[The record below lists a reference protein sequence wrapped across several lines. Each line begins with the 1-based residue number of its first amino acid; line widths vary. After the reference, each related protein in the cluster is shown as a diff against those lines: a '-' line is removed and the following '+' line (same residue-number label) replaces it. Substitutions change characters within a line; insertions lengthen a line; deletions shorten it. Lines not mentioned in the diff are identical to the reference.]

1 MSNQGNTHRAAVLTP
16 GAAHYGNGSMVT
28 LRPGLHADLPTIL
41 AGTLGR
47 FEQHAT
53 IVVDGARAA
62 ELGAHGDAVR
72 AAGWQFSKLGAWTL
86 YHRSDGRTVAVGC
99 RDDMHPRHFGVL
111 FNADTDPGALAVLL
125 DRYARVTG
133 LSWRG
138 TCATTALNAIRLS
151 WENTRYQPR
160 WNFAKTGPGYA
171 VGPLIWSRPLN
182 EHESWWGY
190 VHTFDA
196 TAAYLGAAGN
206 ASLAWSTLEHTGPRP
221 FDKSAPGYWH
231 VRLAPST
238 LTLAADPGRPPLL
251 PAGRVVDGCTW
262 LTTPYAEFLAE
273 LGDPLDV
280 LDSWTAVDGRRPAGY
295 RVLRGWGEQLRDARG
310 AVEEL
315 PAGTLRDAL
324 RVAVKRTYK
333 DATGG
338 MQREGMRVY
347 RPDWAHTL
355 IDLWRATL
363 YRRMIRVRETQGVWP
378 VAVKTDA
385 VYYADSGEHP
395 QPRGH
400 TRPFDTLTDALN
412 VHTCAVVGC
421 GCAGSR
427 WAGLGTYKH
436 DATVTTEEWLR
447 ATQRPERIRE
457 VPSEPVALVGRH
469 SAAVGRG
476 ASPRVARRAPGRGRV
491 PERAS

>member
-1 MSNQGNTHRAAVLTP
+1 MSTQSSTHRACVFTP
-16 GAAHYGNGSMVT
+16 GAVYYGNGTMSQI
-28 LRPGLHADLPTIL
+28 RPGVHADLPAIL
-41 AGTLGR
+41 SGTLDR
-47 FEQHAT
+47 FAKHAT
-53 IVVDGARAA
+53 IVIDGASLA
-62 ELGAHGDAVR
+62 ELGERAELVR
-72 AAGWQFSKLGAWTL
+72 AAGWSFSKLGAWTL
-86 YHRSDGRTVAVGC
+86 YHREDGRTVAVGC
-99 RDDMHPRHFGVL
+99 RDSMHPRHFGVL
-111 FNADTDPGALAVLL
+111 VEPGTDPGTLALLL
-125 DRYARVTG
+125 DRYNRVTG

-160 WNFAKTGPGYA
+160 WNHAKTGPGYA
-171 VGPLIWSRPLN
+171 VGPLIWSRELN
-182 EHESWWGY
+182 EHEASWGY

-206 ASLAWSTLEHTGPRP
+206 ASLAWSTLDHTGART
-221 FDKSAPGYWH
+221 FDKAAPGYWH
-231 VRLAPST
+231 VRLAPAT
-238 LTLAADPGRPPLL
+238 LALAADPTRPPLL

-280 LDSWTAVDGRRPAGY
+280 LDSWTAVDGRRPAGF
-295 RVLRGWGEQLRDARG
+295 RVLRGWGESMRDARMS
-310 AVEEL
+310 VEEL
-315 PAGTLRDAL
+315 PAGPIRDAL
-324 RVAVKRTYK
+324 RYAVKRTYK

-385 VYYADSGEHP
+385 LSYADCVRDP

-400 TRPFDTLTDALN
+400 THPFDTLTDALN
-412 VHTCAVVGC
+412 VRSCAVAC
-421 GCAGSR
+421 GCAPTRPG
-427 WAGLGTYKH
+427 GLGTYKH
-436 DATVTTEEWLR
+436 DATVTTAEYLS
-447 ATQRPERIRE
+447 ATRKPERKRE
-457 VPSEPVALVGRH
+457 VVR
-469 SAAVGRG
+469 
-476 ASPRVARRAPGRGRV
+476 
-491 PERAS
+491 